1 MGPHLPHKEDY
12 SMGKEI
18 FLDLEVLA
26 DMGDE
31 YLVRISKK
39 ELNSLVTGN
48 ADLTVR
54 HWDGNSPVV
63 LEPYGE
69 TAVRT
74 RDDARSTNN
83 LASLPDVDV
92 DELLLWLMSEE

>member
-1 MGPHLPHKEDY
+1 
-12 SMGKEI
+12 MGKEI

-31 YLVRISKK
+31 YLVRIGKN
-39 ELNSLVTGN
+39 ELNSLVTSTAGV
-48 ADLTVR
+48 TVR

>member
-1 MGPHLPHKEDY
+1 MGEETY
-12 SMGKEI
+12 I
-18 FLDLEVLA
+18 DLEVLA
-26 DMGDE
+26 DLGDE
-31 YLVRISKK
+31 YLVRIGKDV
-39 ELNSLVTGN
+39 LNSLVTLD
-48 ADLTVR
+48 ADLVVR
-54 HWDGNSPVV
+54 HWDGDSPVV

-92 DELLLWLMSEE
+92 DELFLWLMSEE

>member
-1 MGPHLPHKEDY
+1 
-12 SMGKEI
+12 MGKEVFI
-18 FLDLEVLA
+18 DLEVLA
-26 DMGDE
+26 DLGDE
-31 YLVRISKK
+31 YLVRIGKN
-39 ELNSLVTGN
+39 ELNSLVTCDT
-48 ADLTVR
+48 DLVVR

-74 RDDARSTNN
+74 RDDAKSTNN
-83 LASLPDVDV
+83 LASLPDIDV